1 MLFVALAIFM
11 AFKWRTKSV
20 SYKQKRKRLYRQHKK
35 RFFLVLFF
43 HSIGWL
49 LGACETYIILR
60 ALEAYINFPVAFL
73 ITSLTVIINSLF
85 FFMPSNIGVLEGGQV
100 FLLTT
105 LGLNPAIGL
114 SLGIAKRMRKT
125 FWIFVG
131 WLFLTYL
138 SRQALEGE
146 LRERSQDAHK
156 PETRILRGEL
166 NYN

>member
-1 MLFVALAIFM
+1 M
-11 AFKWRTKSV
+11 
-20 SYKQKRKRLYRQHKK
+20 
-35 RFFLVLFF
+35 
-43 HSIGWL
+43 
-49 LGACETYIILR
+49 
-60 ALEAYINFPVAFL
+60 AFL

-131 WLFLTYL
+131 WLFLTHL
-138 SRQALEGE
+138 SRQALKDE
-146 LRERSQDAHK
+146 LHERRYSRDANK
-156 PETRILRGEL
+156 DRTDILRGEL